1 MCAVYI
7 AIAGD
12 SMLLCLHGMEA
23 HGSLSQ
29 PFAGYDSGLSAWQGH
44 DMAVWVYD
52 DEIVRVDHHQ
62 DVV

>member
-1 MCAVYI
+1 
-7 AIAGD
+7 
-12 SMLLCLHGMEA
+12 MLLCLHGMEA
-23 HGSLSQ
+23 HGSISQ
-29 PFAGYDSGLSAWQGH
+29 PFAGYDSGLSASQDH